1 MDTQMAPLGAS
12 CIGYELFG
20 LRRKRVTSSLDCM
33 EGFTPKSAWS
43 SPAVNADTFKISP
56 LKPLPL
62 RLMAQNKTSK

>member
-33 EGFTPKSAWS
+33 EGLYQNQHMELARSQGGHIQNF
-43 SPAVNADTFKISP
+43 SPQAAPIAADGAT
-56 LKPLPL
+56 
-62 RLMAQNKTSK
+62 